1 MFSDDEDDWNDA
13 SDDDLDARYGI
24 GTNADDDVDDMF
36 VDTAKKERLNSK
48 QLPTT
53 HPRSPTPNNSAGLPK
68 PINNSSNSNSNST
81 VVNKSTPPKRSS
93 DVEYRVISTTD
104 VLHEQN
110 ELIVTVSDTL
120 QVPRSAALAMLL
132 WSGWSKE
139 RLLEKYMGGNT
150 AASKVCAEAGVT
162 ELVRMSKSK
171 TAQVVPSPG
180 SLRCN
185 ICYEEIGSTEM
196 SGLSCAHRFC
206 GECWNAYLHN
216 RVQEG
221 STSIFTC
228 CPMEKCT
235 EMCTEDMF
243 QRFGGAAEFLIYRK
257 YLAESYVDINSRIRW
272 CPGKGC
278 EKAIVAT
285 LGGVLDVKCV
295 CGTEFCFRC
304 QEEAHF
310 PLTCQEREEWTE
322 RCDLESGAANWILE
336 NTKKCPE
343 CSTRIEK
350 NSGCNKISCNSA
362 GCGHEFCWICLG
374 PWSDHGSG
382 NYYGCNKFIK
392 KKNSKNGSN
401 KENRSGSTGA
411 SNNDNEG
418 ENDRFLHFFKRYTV
432 HQKAQ
437 EFSEKYLIKARDR
450 TRALRKKGKITQ
462 FIDQGEFYID
472 AARTVVR
479 CRRLLKYSYAF
490 AYGFMDKEDEDDQA
504 KATFTYMQS
513 NLESNTEALSEMSEM
528 NLEKVNRDTMLNFVA
543 CTNTLVNNLRKGIQ
557 GGLASSAYTR
567 ILRFSK

>member
-1 MFSDDEDDWNDA
+1 MFSDDDDDWNG
-13 SDDDLDARYGI
+13 SDDEDLDARYGI
-24 GTNADDDVDDMF
+24 GASADNYDGGNDMF
-36 VDTAKKERLNSK
+36 DTDQKISSTDDLSRSTPNAPK
-48 QLPTT
+48 
-53 HPRSPTPNNSAGLPK
+53 SPTPSDSYNLPAATRVQITPESAKG
-68 PINNSSNSNSNST
+68 SSSG
-81 VVNKSTPPKRSS
+81 
-93 DVEYRVISTTD
+93 DIEYRVISTTD

-110 ELIVTVSDTL
+110 ELIVSVSDVL

-139 RLLEKYMGGNT
+139 RLLEKYMGGDA
-150 AASKVCAEAGVT
+150 AASKVCMEAGVMA
-162 ELVRMSKSK
+162 LVRTSRGAALP
-171 TAQVVPSPG
+171 TVPSPG

-185 ICYEEIGSTEM
+185 ICYEEFGANEM
-196 SGLSCAHRFC
+196 SGLSCLHQFC
-206 GECWNAYLHN
+206 GDCWNAYLHN
-216 RVQEG
+216 RVQDG
-221 STSIFTC
+221 STSIFSC
-228 CPMEKCT
+228 CPMEKCG

-243 QRFGGAAEFLIYRK
+243 QRFGGAAEFLVYRK

-272 CPGKGC
+272 CPGKSC

-285 LGGVLDVKCV
+285 YAGVRDVKCV

-374 PWSDHGSG
+374 SWSEHGRG
-382 NYYGCNKFIK
+382 NYYACNKFVK
-392 KKNSKNGSN
+392 KKRTTSGGPTN
-401 KENRSGSTGA
+401 KENRGSING
-411 SNNDNEG
+411 SEQDG

-437 EFSEKYLIKARDR
+437 EFSEKYLTKARDR
-450 TRALRKKGKITQ
+450 TRAMQKNGKTSNH
-462 FIDQGEFYID
+462 IDQGEFYID

-490 AYGFMDKEDEDDQA
+490 AYGLMEKVEKEDGNGGAGDQA
-504 KATFTYMQS
+504 TEVFSYMQS
-513 NLESNTEALSEMSEM
+513 NLESNTEALSEMSEKP
-528 NLEKVNRDTMLNFVA
+528 LEQVDRETMLNFVA
-543 CTNTLVNNLRKGIQ
+543 CTNTLIDNLRKGIQ

-567 ILRFSK
+567 ILRFR

>member
-1 MFSDDEDDWNDA
+1 MFSSDEDWGG
-13 SDDDLDARYGI
+13 SDEEDLDARYGI
-24 GTNADDDVDDMF
+24 GAGADTFDDGDNMF
-36 VDTAKKERLNSK
+36 DVVDTKESSINNSMRPPGAPK
-48 QLPTT
+48 
-53 HPRSPTPNNSAGLPK
+53 SPTPNSLQNKLLQPTNVTPDSAK
-68 PINNSSNSNSNST
+68 SSLSE
-81 VVNKSTPPKRSS
+81 
-93 DVEYRVISTTD
+93 VEYRVISTTD

-110 ELIVTVSDTL
+110 ELIVSVSDVL

-150 AASKVCAEAGVT
+150 AASKVCTDAGVT
-162 ELVRMSKSK
+162 ELVRVSRSG
-171 TAQVVPSPG
+171 ASPVVPSPG

-185 ICYEEIGSTEM
+185 ICYEESGATDM
-196 SGLSCAHRFC
+196 SGLSCGHRFC

-221 STSIFTC
+221 STSIFTS

-243 QRFGGAAEFLIYRK
+243 QRFGGAAEFLVYRK

-285 LGGVLDVKCV
+285 FAGVRDVKCV

-362 GCGHEFCWICLG
+362 GCGHAFCWICLG
-374 PWSDHGSG
+374 PWSEHGRG
-382 NYYGCNKFIK
+382 NYYACNKFVK
-392 KKNSKNGSN
+392 KKNGASN
-401 KENRSGSTGA
+401 KENRGSVNGGA
-411 SNNDNEG
+411 EGG

-450 TRALRKKGKITQ
+450 TRALRKKGKTSIH
-462 FIDQGEFYID
+462 IDQGEFYID

-490 AYGFMDKEDEDDQA
+490 AYGLMEKEGGDQA
-504 KATFTYMQS
+504 MEVFTYMQS
-513 NLESNTEALSEMSEM
+513 NLESNTEALSEMSEKP
-528 NLEKVNRDTMLNFVA
+528 LEEVDRDSMLNFVA
-543 CTNTLVNNLRKGIQ
+543 CTNTLVDNLRKGIQ

-567 ILRFSK
+567 ILRFTTKS